1 LSQWPF
7 EGISLGLGSPEKLL
21 TQFWSG
27 YISIMIDSNN
37 DDGDKNNAHK
47 NQIGGS
53 CIDRDVGRTA
63 DKC

>member
-1 LSQWPF
+1 
-7 EGISLGLGSPEKLL
+7 
-21 TQFWSG
+21 
-27 YISIMIDSNN
+27 MIDSNN
-37 DDGDKNNAHK
+37 GDGDKNNAHK